1 MTAPRDLLTSWSE
14 ALAEEIVA
22 AGVRHAVVSP
32 GSRSTPFV
40 AAALAAGLQCDSV
53 IDERAAGFF
62 ALGLVRA
69 TRRPV
74 LLLCTSGTAPAHYLP
89 AVLEAAQSELPLLVL
104 SADRPLE
111 LMDCDAPQTIQQMN
125 LFGEHVRGFF
135 ELGEPVEGASAV
147 EAMSR
152 RVALA
157 VHRSRWPLPGPV
169 HLNARAKKP
178 LEPQEV
184 TTQTRR
190 ARGRVRYGTP
200 TAAPD
205 PEQVRELARLLR
217 RAERPLVTAG
227 SGLSVRAAG
236 AVASLVQTV
245 NAVLAA
251 EAASGAR
258 TLDLGASL
266 SHFPLILESPRVDS
280 ELAPDLVVQ
289 LGRAPIARRWPERL
303 ASWCEA
309 GARHV
314 VLTSSV
320 PSDVAHTASEVVVGD
335 VVLTMAELEA
345 EAATED
351 GEVRSEWREAWASA
365 DERVRRLTETEHR
378 AEPGSEAALARRLVD
393 ALGAYDASVLSLS
406 NSLPV
411 RLVDHQAGLLP
422 AGMRV
427 LSQRGVSGIDG
438 LIAGLAG
445 FVAGAPPLPTA
456 LLLGDVALLHDLG
469 SLSLLS
475 GIDDRPVVVA
485 VLNNQGGR
493 IFEQLPI
500 AKVTSEE
507 ELAFWTTP
515 HQVSFRSAAAH
526 AGLDYVVVEAGEAAG
541 EAFELALGK
550 PGVSLVE
557 LRVPPQG
564 AAAQQARLVGEIA
577 ALEGLS

>member
-135 ELGEPVEGASAV
+135 ELGEPVEAASAV

-190 ARGRVRYGTP
+190 ARGRVRYGAP

-266 SHFPLILESPRVDS
+266 SHFPLILESPRADS

-320 PSDVAHTASEVVVGD
+320 PSDVVHTASEVVVGD
-335 VVLTMAELEA
+335 LVLTMAELEA

-351 GEVRSEWREAWASA
+351 GAVRSEWREAWASA

-438 LIAGLAG
+438 LIAGLA
-445 FVAGAPPLPTA
+445 
-456 LLLGDVALLHDLG
+456 
-469 SLSLLS
+469 
-475 GIDDRPVVVA
+475 
-485 VLNNQGGR
+485 
-493 IFEQLPI
+493 
-500 AKVTSEE
+500 
-507 ELAFWTTP
+507 
-515 HQVSFRSAAAH
+515 
-526 AGLDYVVVEAGEAAG
+526 
-541 EAFELALGK
+541 
-550 PGVSLVE
+550 
-557 LRVPPQG
+557 
-564 AAAQQARLVGEIA
+564 
-577 ALEGLS
+577 